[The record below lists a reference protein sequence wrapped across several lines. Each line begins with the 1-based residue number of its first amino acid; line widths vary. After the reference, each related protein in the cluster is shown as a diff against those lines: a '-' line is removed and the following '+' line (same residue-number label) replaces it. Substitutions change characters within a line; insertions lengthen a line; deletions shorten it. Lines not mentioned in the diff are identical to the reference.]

1 MRFIVEWVNATRPPD
16 EKIWVETVVCHS
28 ILDFYG
34 GGVERA
40 KQSYDITSETPEVL
54 AMIGQELFILVIG
67 QARVTSPPR
76 NMPDLLSKLPL
87 SKER

>member
-1 MRFIVEWVNATRPPD
+1 MRLVVEWVNATRPRMRRFGL
-16 EKIWVETVVCHS
+16 KLLYVIAFLIFMGAALKRQNSHTT
-28 ILDFYG
+28 
-34 GGVERA
+34 
-40 KQSYDITSETPEVL
+40 ITNETPEVL